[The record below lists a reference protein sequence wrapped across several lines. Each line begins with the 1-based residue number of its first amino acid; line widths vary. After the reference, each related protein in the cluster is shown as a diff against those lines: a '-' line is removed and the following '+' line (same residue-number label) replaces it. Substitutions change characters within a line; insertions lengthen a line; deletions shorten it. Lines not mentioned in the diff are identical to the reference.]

1 MVYRYSWLAG
11 IAALLLA
18 FAGLNQLLRPTVTG
32 PPWQPV
38 VLAGAVLGIA
48 ITWAALSFR
57 LHIGLAV
64 AVNVLAMIVA
74 VARIAAPDTTSLLL
88 PTGDTFSE
96 VGEQL
101 SQAFSLIRH
110 GLEPVIPLSGIV
122 VILMVVM
129 WTAGILLA
137 WGLLRGHPYVA
148 LIPPLV
154 MVLQFATMDRADT
167 GAGRIL
173 LSLLLVAGCLLAVT
187 LDQRDQTAGRMV
199 RRGGWRP
206 TAQSRLGGSAVV
218 LIGLTI
224 VGSLFGVATLKGAVP
239 RDGVI
244 DWRGRTGLTGDFYGS
259 VSYNPFIGIQ
269 QSLVSNTN
277 TPLFR
282 ARITG
287 DLPAD
292 HIYFQLV
299 TMEMYGGNQFFAQH
313 PEVVPLNEQPWEL
326 AGYQFGGET
335 ATVVTDIVIDR
346 LAQDWIPE
354 AYAPV
359 DVTADRTFLETLR
372 VRRDDA
378 ALRLEGGLTLPGMSY
393 TVESE
398 VPILDPALLVAT
410 PDGQLSPSFQE
421 AQDAAE
427 PVPVPVEGSGRM
439 TPPDVDRFLQL
450 PDDLDPALEDLARD
464 RTANLETAFEK
475 GIALEAWFHSSAFR
489 YSTDIQPGHAASE
502 LDAWLLD
509 ENSPNFHTGYCENFA
524 TAMAVLAR
532 MVGVP
537 SRVVLGFTPGEPDP
551 DNPGVVIVRDRNAHA
566 WVELWIPGVG
576 WVRFDP
582 TPRGDG
588 ATPTTYTDVAGAL
601 GFDLTDYLDV
611 PDPSFIP
618 TLPGQAR
625 RPDQFDEGEDGPVS
639 ASDLLAD
646 SSGLDLPG
654 WLTVT
659 LPAAIIVGLLVLAIP
674 TVKWRRKRRRLRRL
688 EQGDVTAAWEEIVA
702 RLTDLGQPPD
712 AALTPNELA
721 AAIDPAMRPLA
732 SVYGRA
738 VYGPEGG
745 VNPAHVAT
753 ARASFDHT
761 AAVLTSRFGV
771 GQRFL
776 AWYRPGSLK
785 TRRGTGTRSH

>member
-18 FAGLNQLLRPTVTG
+18 FAGLNQLLRPTVSG

-38 VLAGAVLGIA
+38 VLAGLVLGIA

-57 LHIGLAV
+57 LHIALAV
-64 AVNVLAMIVA
+64 ALNVLAMIVA
-74 VARIAAPDTTSLLL
+74 AARIAAPDTTSFLL
-88 PTGDTFSE
+88 PTGGTVTE
-96 VGEQL
+96 VGGQL
-101 SQAFSLIRH
+101 SRAFSLIRN

-129 WTAGILLA
+129 WAAGILLA

-154 MVLQFATMDRADT
+154 MVLQFATMDRAPT
-167 GAGRIL
+167 SVGRIL
-173 LSLLLVAGCLLAVT
+173 LFLLLVAATLLAITV
-187 LDQRDQTAGRMV
+187 DQRDQTTGRMV
-199 RRGGWRP
+199 RRGGWHP
-206 TAQSRLGGSAVV
+206 TTQSRLGGSAVV
-218 LIGLTI
+218 LIGLTV
-224 VGSLFGVATLKGAVP
+224 VGSLIGVTSFRSAVP

-244 DWRGRTGLTGDFYGS
+244 DWRGRTGLTGSFYGS
-259 VSYNPFIGIQ
+259 VSYNPFIGIR
-269 QSLVSNTN
+269 QSLVRNTD

-292 HIYFQLV
+292 RVYFQLV
-299 TMEMYGGNQFFAQH
+299 TMETYGNNQFYAQR
-313 PEVVPLNEQPWEL
+313 PEVVPLTEQPWQL

-335 ATVVTDIVIDR
+335 VTVVTDIVIDR
-346 LAQDWIPE
+346 LEQDWIPE

-359 DVTADRTFLETLR
+359 DVIAERTLLETLR

-398 VPILDPALLVAT
+398 IPVLDPAFFAST
-410 PDGQLSPSFQE
+410 ADGQLAPSFQE
-421 AQDAAE
+421 AQEAAE
-427 PVPVPVEGSGRM
+427 PVPQPAVGSGRV

-450 PDDLDPALEDLARD
+450 PDDLDPALADLARD

-489 YSTDIQPGHAASE
+489 YSIDIEPGHGAEE

-532 MVGVP
+532 MVDVP

-551 DNPGVVIVRDRNAHA
+551 DNPGVVVVRDRNAHA

-588 ATPTTYTDVAGAL
+588 ANPTTYSDLASAL

-625 RPDQFDEGEDGPVS
+625 RPDQFDEGDDAPIS
-639 ASDLLAD
+639 AGDLASD

-659 LPAAIIVGLLVLAIP
+659 LPAALVIALVVFSVPGL
-674 TVKWRRKRRRLRRL
+674 KWFRKRRRLRRL
-688 EQGDVTAAWEEIVA
+688 ADGDITAAWEELVA
-702 RLTDLGQPPD
+702 RLTDLGHPPN
-712 AALTPNELA
+712 ATLTPNELA
-721 AAIDPAMRPLA
+721 AAVDPAMRPLA

-738 VYGPEGG
+738 LYGPDGG

-753 ARASFDHT
+753 ARDSFDRT
-761 AAVLTSRFGV
+761 AAVLTSRFGP

-776 AWYRPGSLK
+776 AWYRPGSLR
-785 TRRGTGTRSH
+785 TRHDAGTRSR